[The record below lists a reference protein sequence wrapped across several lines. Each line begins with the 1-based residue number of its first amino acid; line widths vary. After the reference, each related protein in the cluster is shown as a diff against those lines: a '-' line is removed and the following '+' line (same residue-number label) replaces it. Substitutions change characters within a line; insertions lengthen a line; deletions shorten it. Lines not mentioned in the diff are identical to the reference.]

1 MMRFGTSED
10 AFGLQRLADAP
21 AAIAFVAFGEDA
33 PDRFEQTL
41 APVQFA
47 QTFDVRAAVQAE
59 PAPISWRG
67 KCVDL
72 MQH

>member
-47 QTFDVRAAVQAE
+47 QTFDVVVERAAVQAE
-59 PAPISWRG
+59 PVPHLVANVST
-67 KCVDL
+67 
-72 MQH
+72 